1 MSVKKSINENIFYF
15 RCLFFLCLVLLMTT
29 WLPSVAKAHK
39 VNIFAYAEGE
49 RIFTESYF
57 NDGAPC
63 KGSKIQVYDAEGKE
77 ILEGETDEE
86 GFFSF
91 RIPQRMDLKIV
102 LTASMGHKAEYRMSA
117 AEIPETVSQKI
128 GDQGFA
134 SSPQERDSGE
144 KMTAEVTDENIE
156 EESSNRPLIPMD
168 MDQLRSVVEDA
179 VDRAMEKRMKPLI
192 HTMARAQGRGVSWND
207 IIGGIGYIF
216 GLMGV
221 ILYFKK
227 RKE

>member
-1 MSVKKSINENIFYF
+1 MSVKESMNEHIFYSG
-15 RCLFFLCLVLLMTT
+15 CLFCLCLICLMMIR
-29 WLPSVAKAHK
+29 LPSIAEAHK

-57 NDGAPC
+57 NDGSPC
-63 KGSKIQVYDAEGKE
+63 KGSKVQVYDAEGKE
-77 ILEGETDEE
+77 ILEGDTDEE

-91 RIPQRMDLKIV
+91 RIHQRMDLRIV

-117 AEIPETVSQKI
+117 SEIPETVSQSP
-128 GDQGFA
+128 GDQDSF
-134 SSPQERDSGE
+134 SSPGEKVSGK
-144 KMTAEVTDENIE
+144 KMTAEVTDENVE
-156 EESSNRPLIPMD
+156 EETSSQPLISMD

-179 VDRAMEKRMKPLI
+179 VDRALEKRMKPLI
-192 HTMARAQGRGVSWND
+192 HSMARAQDRGVSLND

-227 RKE
+227 RKA

>member
-1 MSVKKSINENIFYF
+1 MSVKKSMNNHIFCF
-15 RCLFFLCLVLLMTT
+15 RFLFFVCLVFLMMT

-57 NDGAPC
+57 NDGRPC
-63 KGSKIQVYDAEGKE
+63 KGSKIQVYDPEGKE
-77 ILEGETDEE
+77 LLEGKTDEE

-91 RIPQRMDLKIV
+91 RISKRMDLKIV

-117 AEIPETVSQKI
+117 SEIPETLFQKI

-144 KMTAEVTDENIE
+144 KMTAEVTDENVE
-156 EESSNRPLIPMD
+156 DSSSRPLVPMD

-179 VDRAMEKRMKPLI
+179 VDRAMERRMKPLI
-192 HTMARAQGRGVSWND
+192 HTMARSQGRGVSWND

-227 RKE
+227 RKA